1 MRKTLPL
8 QEVYALLTTYYIKT
22 LEQLDKDSAKNSSSK
37 STHKEEVTSNKNT
50 RKM

>member
-8 QEVYALLTTYYIKT
+8 QEVYVLLTTYYIKT
-22 LEQLDKDSAKNSSSK
+22 LQQLDKNSVKNSSSK
-37 STHKEEVTSNKNT
+37 SAHKVEVASNKNT